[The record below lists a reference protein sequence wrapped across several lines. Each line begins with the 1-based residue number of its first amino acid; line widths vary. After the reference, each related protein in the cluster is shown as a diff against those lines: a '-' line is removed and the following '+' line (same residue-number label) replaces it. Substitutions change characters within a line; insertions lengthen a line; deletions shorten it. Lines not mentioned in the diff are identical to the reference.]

1 MYLSKSD
8 FLKYRVC
15 PSYFW
20 LWKNKPELVP
30 EDSPAE
36 VRENKFEQGNQI
48 ELIARQLYPDGELV
62 RGYNTQAASNTEQLI
77 ADGASTLF
85 QATVITENGLLAM
98 ADVIER
104 EGDGWILYEVK
115 SSSKVKPE
123 HIPDMAFQKLAF
135 ETAGYTINATKVIH
149 LNKEYVRHGESV
161 DPKSFFITEDVTEAV
176 TALLPEVR
184 DQVTLALQNMSQS
197 DEPSACPCRSTSR
210 GKHCPTFIHF
220 NPDIPE
226 YSVYDVSRMQGKKLA
241 ELVDSEIFNIKDI
254 PDDFILTANQQAQ
267 VDIEKRGAPHIDQG
281 AIQQS
286 LSELEFPLYFLDYE
300 SVNPAIP
307 LVDGVR
313 PHQQMVF
320 QYSLHVLDT
329 PDGELRHTEHLCR
342 EASST
347 ALETLASQMREDIG
361 DTGSVIVWNKVFE
374 RDRNK
379 ELAELFPQYADFYES
394 LNARIYDLMDVF
406 AKNYYVHPG
415 FLGKCSIKYVLPVL
429 VPELSYKDL
438 AIGKGD
444 IASVRWYEIAT
455 NEDTDGADQVF
466 ADLLAYCE
474 LDTLAMVK
482 IYEHLTSKIH
492 TVQLV

>member
-1 MYLSKSD
+1 M
-8 FLKYRVC
+8 
-15 PSYFW
+15 
-20 LWKNKPELVP
+20 
-30 EDSPAE
+30 
-36 VRENKFEQGNQI
+36 
-48 ELIARQLYPDGELV
+48 
-62 RGYNTQAASNTEQLI
+62 
-77 ADGASTLF
+77 
-85 QATVITENGLLAM
+85 
-98 ADVIER
+98 
-104 EGDGWILYEVK
+104 
-115 SSSKVKPE
+115 
-123 HIPDMAFQKLAF
+123 
-135 ETAGYTINATKVIH
+135 
-149 LNKEYVRHGESV
+149 
-161 DPKSFFITEDVTEAV
+161 
-176 TALLPEVR
+176 
-184 DQVTLALQNMSQS
+184 
-197 DEPSACPCRSTSR
+197 
-210 GKHCPTFIHF
+210 HF

-267 VDIEKRGAPHIDQG
+267 VDVEKRGALHIDQG

-320 QYSLHVLDT
+320 QYSLHILDT

-342 EASST
+342 EAGST
-347 ALETLASQMREDIG
+347 ALETLAFQMREDIG

-379 ELAELFPQYADFYES
+379 ELAELFPKYADFYES

-406 AKNYYVHPG
+406 TKNNYVHPG
-415 FLGKCSIKYVLPVL
+415 FLGKCSIKYILPVL

-444 IASVRWYEIAT
+444 IASIRWYEIAT
-455 NEDTDGADQVF
+455 NEDTNEADQVF

-492 TVQLV
+492 TV

>member
-8 FLKYRVC
+8 FLRFRIC

-36 VRENKFEQGNQI
+36 VRENKFEQGNKI
-48 ELIARQLYPDGELV
+48 EAIARQLFPNAALV
-62 RGYNTQAASNTEQLI
+62 EGYNTQAASNTELLI
-77 ADGASTLF
+77 SSGASVIF
-85 QATVITENGLLAM
+85 QATVITDDSLLAM
-98 ADVIER
+98 ADVIEQD
-104 EGDGWILYEVK
+104 GDGWILYEVK

-135 ETAGYTINATKVIH
+135 ETAGYTINETRVIH
-149 LNKEYVRHGESV
+149 LNREYIRRGEDI
-161 DPKSFFITEDVTEAV
+161 DPQSFFVTENVSEKVA
-176 TALLPEVR
+176 AIMPEVR
-184 DQVTLALQNMSQS
+184 DQVALALEKMAQS
-197 DEPSACPCRSTSR
+197 DEPTVCHCRSLSR
-210 GKHCPTFIHF
+210 GKHCPTFAHF
-220 NPDIPE
+220 NNDIPE

-241 ELVDSEIFNIKDI
+241 ELVDIEIFNIKDI
-254 PDDFILTANQQAQ
+254 PDDFLLTANQQAQ
-267 VDIEKRGAPHIDQG
+267 VDIEKRGAPHIDEV
-281 AIQQS
+281 AIQRS

-320 QYSLHVLDT
+320 QYSLHILDT
-329 PDGELRHTEHLCR
+329 PDSELRHTEHLSR
-342 EASST
+342 EASSA
-347 ALETLASQMREDIG
+347 ALETLAAQMREDIG

-394 LNARIYDLMDVF
+394 LNTRIYDLMDVF

-455 NEDTDGADQVF
+455 NEDSDGADQVF

-482 IYEHLTSKIH
+482 IYEHLTRKIH
-492 TVQLV
+492 AVELI

>member
-1 MYLSKSD
+1 MHLSKSD
-8 FLKYRVC
+8 YLKYRVC

-36 VRENKFEQGNQI
+36 VRENKFEQGNKI
-48 ELIARQLYPDGELV
+48 ELIARQLFPDGILV
-62 RGYNTQAASNTEQLI
+62 QGYNTQAVSSTEQMV
-77 ADGASTLF
+77 AGGALVIF
-85 QATVITENGLLAM
+85 QATVITQQGLLAM

-104 EGDGWILYEVK
+104 DGDGWILYEVK

-135 ETAGYTINATKVIH
+135 EDAGYTINATKVIH
-149 LNKEYVRHGESV
+149 LNKEYVRHGESI
-161 DPKSFFITEDVTEAV
+161 DSQSFFITEDVTEKV
-176 TALLPEVR
+176 TALLPEVH
-184 DQVTLALQNMSQS
+184 DQVALALDKMSQS
-197 DEPSACPCRSTSR
+197 DEPTVCPCRSLSR
-210 GKHCPTFIHF
+210 GKHCPTFMHF
-220 NPDIPE
+220 NSDIPE

-241 ELVDSEIFNIKDI
+241 ELVDSDVFSIKDI
-254 PDDFILTANQQAQ
+254 PDDFALTANQQAQ
-267 VDIEKRGAPHIDQG
+267 VDIEKRGAPHIDRE
-281 AIQQS
+281 AIQRS

-320 QYSLHVLDT
+320 QYSLHILDT
-329 PDGELRHTEHLCR
+329 PNGELRHAEHLSR
-342 EASST
+342 VASSS
-347 ALETLASQMREDIG
+347 ALEALAAQMRQDIG
-361 DTGSVIVWNKVFE
+361 DTGSIIVWNKVFE

-379 ELAELFPQYADFYES
+379 ELAELSPQYAEFYES
-394 LNARIYDLMDVF
+394 LNARIYDLMDIF

-415 FLGKCSIKYVLPVL
+415 FLGKCSIKNVLPVL
-429 VPELSYKDL
+429 VPELSYKEL

-455 NEDTDGADQVF
+455 NENRDGAEQVF
-466 ADLLAYCE
+466 TDLLAYCK

-482 IYEHLTSKIH
+482 IYECLLAPNSPR
-492 TVQLV
+492 

>member
-1 MYLSKSD
+1 MSATLSKSD

-48 ELIARQLYPDGELV
+48 ELIARELFPDGVLV
-62 RGYNTQAASNTEQLI
+62 QGYNTQAVSHTEQMI
-77 ADGASTLF
+77 ADGTSTLF

-104 EGDGWILYEVK
+104 DGEGWILYEVK
-115 SSSKVKPE
+115 SSSKPKPE
-123 HIPDMAFQKLAF
+123 HIPDMAFQKIAF
-135 ETAGYTINATKVIH
+135 EAAGYAINATKVIH
-149 LNKEYVRHGESV
+149 LNKEYVRHGESI
-161 DPKSFFITEDVTEAV
+161 DPNSFFVTEDVTEKV
-176 TALLPEVR
+176 MTILSEVR
-184 DQVTLALQNMSQS
+184 DQVIFALDNMSQP
-197 DEPSACPCRSTSR
+197 DEPTICPCRSLSR
-210 GKHCPTFIHF
+210 GKHCPTFIYF

-254 PDDFILTANQQAQ
+254 PDDFVLTANQQAQ
-267 VDIEKRGAPHIDQG
+267 VSIEKRGAPHIDQE
-281 AIQQS
+281 AIQRS
-286 LSELEFPLYFLDYE
+286 LAELEFPLYFLDYE

-307 LVDGVR
+307 LIDGVR

-320 QYSLHVLDT
+320 QYSLHILDT
-329 PDGELRHTEHLCR
+329 PDGELRHTEHLSR

-347 ALETLASQMREDIG
+347 ALEALAAQMREDIG

-379 ELAELFPQYADFYES
+379 ELAELFPEYASFYES

-444 IASVRWYEIAT
+444 IASVRWYEIVT
-455 NEDTDGADQVF
+455 SENTSNADQVF
-466 ADLLAYCE
+466 ADLLAYCK

-482 IYEHLTSKIH
+482 IYEKIKA
-492 TVQLV
+492 